1 MNDLDVRAHSAA
13 AGLRHAVDQFE
24 PITDT
29 SAPVR
34 RYRGSRVV
42 LALLALVLVSAVGA
56 VLAAWLRDDDTS
68 VRTVDEPP
76 VTATTSTFVGGYPIA
91 ITVDDRGAFVTNQQE
106 EVVRLDRTTGAIAAR
121 VPTERRIYGVATD
134 PELGIWAWGG
144 GDGAD
149 GTGDLVFLGPATDRP
164 PTTLHLED
172 GVLSLVLAAGRVWT
186 VDTGGNLIARDPR
199 TLQVILQTNVP
210 SAEDGHTLAADD
222 ERLWVATHT
231 SLYAFDPTDPGP
243 SGFGVNP
250 GPLRGASPPIVE
262 LTGTESFRSLASD
275 GRWLW
280 DSVCTDEQS
289 ERCFLERR
297 DPETG
302 ALVERDNRAL
312 ATRYSGSGIG
322 AGIHAADGS
331 VWAIAADG
339 PSLLRTTPSGR
350 VERVMTIPPRLRSD
364 GTVDEFRYFGI
375 GAGALWYSVPEAGE
389 IYRIPLP

>member
-1 MNDLDVRAHSAA
+1 MNDLDFRAHSAA

-24 PITDT
+24 PITVT
-29 SAPVR
+29 SAPAR

-42 LALLALVLVSAVGA
+42 IALIALIVVASVGA
-56 VLAAWLRDDDTS
+56 VVVAALRDDPST
-68 VRTVDEPP
+68 VRTVDDPP
-76 VTATTSTFVGGYPIA
+76 VTATAFVGGYPIA
-91 ITVDDRGAFVTNQQE
+91 ITVDERGVFVTNQQP
-106 EVVRLDRTTGAIAAR
+106 EVVRLDRSTGAIETR
-121 VPTERRIYGVATD
+121 VPTDPNVVGVATD

-186 VDTGGNLIARDPR
+186 VDTAGDLIARDPL
-199 TLQVILQTNVP
+199 TLDVTLQTNVAF
-210 SAEDGHTLAADD
+210 AEDGHTLAATD
-222 ERLWVATHT
+222 ERIWVATRT
-231 SLYAFDPTDPGP
+231 SLYAIDPTDPGP

-250 GPLRGASPPIVE
+250 GPLRGAPPPIVE
-262 LTGTESFRSLASD
+262 LTGTESWRSLASD
-275 GRWLW
+275 GRLLW
-280 DSVCTDEQS
+280 DSVCTDEVG

-302 ALVERDNRAL
+302 ALLERDSRAL
-312 ATRYSGSGIG
+312 ATRYSGSGPG
-322 AGIHAADGS
+322 AGIHSADGA

-339 PSLLRTTPSGR
+339 PSLLRSTPSGR
-350 VERVMTIPPRLRSD
+350 LERVMTIPPRLRSD
-364 GTVDEFRYFGI
+364 GTVDEFRYFGV

-389 IYRIPLP
+389 VYRIPLP